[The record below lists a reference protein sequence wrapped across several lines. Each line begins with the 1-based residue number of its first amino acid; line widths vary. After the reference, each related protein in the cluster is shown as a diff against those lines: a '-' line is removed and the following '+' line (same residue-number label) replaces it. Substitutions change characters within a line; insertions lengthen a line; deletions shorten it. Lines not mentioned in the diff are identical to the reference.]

1 MISKPIIKKFP
12 GLQDYTY
19 VWQKMKNFTVN
30 RNADTNDE
38 IWLLQ
43 HPAVFTQGQ
52 AGKPEH
58 VLAPGTIPIIQT
70 DRGGQVTYH
79 GPGQLMVYLL
89 LDLQRLNIGIRKL
102 VTLTENAVI
111 QLLSDYNIV
120 ATTKCAAPGVYVN
133 DAKICSLGLRVS
145 KGCCYHGLAFNI
157 DMDLEP
163 FSRIN
168 PCGFQGLRMTQLSD
182 LLQPINWQE
191 IETKLLDH
199 LTHNLGA
206 AGKLSEG
213 SAKSPFR
220 V

>member
-1 MISKPIIKKFP
+1 MSPQPSIKRFST
-12 GLQDYTY
+12 LQDYATT
-19 VWQKMKNFTVN
+19 WQKMKNFTAN
-30 RNADTNDE
+30 RNADTHDE

-58 VLAPGTIPIIQT
+58 VLAPGAIPIIQT

-111 QLLSDYNIV
+111 QLLSDYKIV

-133 DAKICSLGLRVS
+133 DAKICCNG
-145 KGCCYHGLAFNI
+145 
-157 DMDLEP
+157 
-163 FSRIN
+163 
-168 PCGFQGLRMTQLSD
+168 
-182 LLQPINWQE
+182 
-191 IETKLLDH
+191 
-199 LTHNLGA
+199 
-206 AGKLSEG
+206 
-213 SAKSPFR
+213 
-220 V
+220 